1 MNETDKQI
9 MDAILEQL
17 KIMKANQRKMKQM
30 IKKHLDSMEQIKQ
43 IDGSKYIEQ
52 INRKLLND

>member
-1 MNETDKQI
+1 METDKQI
-9 MDAILEQL
+9 MDAILLQL
-17 KIMKANQRKMKQM
+17 KIMKSNQRKMKQM
-30 IKKHLDSMEQIKQ
+30 IKKHLESKEETIK